1 MGWRDR
7 ERFEII
13 KSILDMPDEYVS
25 SVIDYMDRKN
35 LNPNWFAT
43 NDSEIAEHMVGVIAS
58 FKDSVDVKL
67 LLQSFQPAPS
77 EQDFFEKKWMKL
89 LDEDSQ

>member
-7 ERFEII
+7 KRFEIV

-35 LNPNWFAT
+35 LNPDWFAMG
-43 NDSEIAEHMVGVIAS
+43 DSEIVEHMVGVIAS
-58 FKDSVDVKL
+58 FRDSVDVKM
-67 LLQSFQPAPS
+67 LLQSFKPATS
-77 EQDFFEKKWMKL
+77 EQDSFEKKWMKL
-89 LDEDSQ
+89 LSEDQ

>member
-7 ERFEII
+7 KRFEIV

-35 LNPNWFAT
+35 LNPDWFAMS
-43 NDSEIAEHMVGVIAS
+43 DSEIVEHMVGVIAS
-58 FKDSVDVKL
+58 FRDSVDVKM
-67 LLQSFQPAPS
+67 LLQSFKPATS
-77 EQDFFEKKWMKL
+77 EQDSFEKKWMKL
-89 LDEDSQ
+89 LGEDQ

>member
-7 ERFEII
+7 KRFEIV

-35 LNPNWFAT
+35 LNPDWFAMS
-43 NDSEIAEHMVGVIAS
+43 DSEIVEHMVGVIAS
-58 FKDSVDVKL
+58 FRDSVDVKM
-67 LLQSFQPAPS
+67 LLQSFKPATS
-77 EQDFFEKKWMKL
+77 EQDSFEKKWMKL
-89 LDEDSQ
+89 LSEDQ

>member
-7 ERFEII
+7 KRFEII

-35 LNPNWFAT
+35 LNPDWFAMS
-43 NDSEIAEHMVGVIAS
+43 DSEIVEHMVGVIAS
-58 FKDSVDVKL
+58 FRDSVDVKM
-67 LLQSFQPAPS
+67 LLQSFKPAPS
-77 EQDFFEKKWMKL
+77 EQDSFEKKWMKL
-89 LDEDSQ
+89 LSEDQ